1 MREENIVDAIEKGSV
16 AFRKMFEAKIQY
28 LISGGMKG
36 EAKAVGDYLPSYIG
50 TNFRFGASA

>member
-36 EAKAVGDYLPSYIG
+36 EAKAAGDYLPSYIG